1 MKTSSLKLG
10 LVALAALASAGAA
23 HADRHHGKGFFGNVV
38 RLEQNGRGNGAA
50 QAQNGAGNASAIS
63 QTGVANTGT
72 TSQTGANNA
81 AMIQQKGAN
90 NTAGITQTGDGN
102 AACIIQVGKNLS
114 AETIQTG
121 GQSSGL
127 FQTKKGVAD
136 IGADICMAGDKGA
149 YSLMKKAIVRTA
161 K

>member
-10 LVALAALASAGAA
+10 LVALAVLMGAGAA
-23 HADRHHGKGFFGNVV
+23 HADGPRSKRFFGNIV
-38 RLEQNGRGNGAA
+38 RLEQIGRGNGAA

-63 QTGVANTGT
+63 QAGVANTGT
-72 TSQTGANNA
+72 TSQTGVDNTAV
-81 AMIQQKGAN
+81 IQQKGAN
-90 NTAGITQTGDGN
+90 NTAGITQSGDGN

-121 GQSSGL
+121 GQSSGIL
-127 FQTKKGVAD
+127 QTKKGVAD